1 MKEPGIEPGF
11 FAFGGWTN
19 NRENVS
25 KCTEIA
31 LRCKRSVSVGV
42 SSRRHALTGSDWE
55 NMT

>member
-25 KCTEIA
+25 KCMEIA
-31 LRCKRSVSVGV
+31 LRMWDLNTKF
-42 SSRRHALTGSDWE
+42 L
-55 NMT
+55 